1 MSHVLLVRLAGPL
14 QSWGVDSRFSR
25 RDSRSRPT
33 KSAVIGMCA
42 AALDVGH
49 VGDLNACEIDC
60 GCDAPCDCA
69 RGCGCERACGRK
81 LAETRFGV
89 RADHPGV
96 PTRDYHTVG
105 GGAYPLRPRDVITDH
120 RRARAVTASL
130 DAAQGDVFGRH
141 ELADWY
147 GAPKG
152 TASDP
157 ESGTLVS
164 GAVTR
169 NAMITERRYLS
180 DAAFVTGLQHS
191 ERDFLEE
198 VAHALEHPKALLW
211 LGRKSCPPSGTIAAG
226 ILPGTLEE
234 AFSGMQLLPV
244 DGGLSAA
251 TGEGPTRARPW
262 AWLETPPTTRG
273 ALPVND
279 QPVSFDPLHRTHSTR
294 WEIRQ
299 RIPITPNAAPW
310 DIIQ

>member
-1 MSHVLLVRLAGPL
+1 MSHVLFVRLAGPI
-14 QSWGVDSRFSR
+14 QSWGMVSRFSH
-25 RDSRSRPT
+25 RDSHSRPT

-49 VGDLNACEIDC
+49 IGSLNACEADC
-60 GCDAPCDCA
+60 GCGGPCDCA
-69 RGCGCERACGRK
+69 RVCNCDRACGRK
-81 LAETRFGV
+81 LAEIRFGV

-105 GGAYPLRPRDVITDH
+105 AGTYPLRPRDIITDH

-130 DAAQGDVFGRH
+130 DAAQGDVFGHH

-152 TASDP
+152 IAPDP
-157 ESGTLVS
+157 QS
-164 GAVTR
+164 GALASGSVTR
-169 NAMITERRYLS
+169 NALITERWYLS
-180 DAAFVTGLQHS
+180 DAAFIAGLQHS
-191 ERDFLEE
+191 DRDFLEE
-198 VAHALEHPKALLW
+198 VAYALEHPKALLW
-211 LGRKSCPPSGTIAAG
+211 LGRKSCPPSGTLAAG

-234 AFSGMQLLPV
+234 AFSAKQLLPLEEGV
-244 DGGLSAA
+244 EKPEEGL
-251 TGEGPTRARPW
+251 TRSRPW

-279 QPVSFDPLHRTHSTR
+279 QPVSFDPLHRAHTTR

-299 RIPITPNAAPW
+299 RVPISPNATPW